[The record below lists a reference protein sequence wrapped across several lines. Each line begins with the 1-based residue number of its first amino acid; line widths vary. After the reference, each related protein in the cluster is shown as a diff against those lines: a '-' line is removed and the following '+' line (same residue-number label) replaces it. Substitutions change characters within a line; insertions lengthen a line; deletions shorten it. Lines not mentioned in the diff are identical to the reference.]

1 MKNSLLESE
10 LEQKVKLLE
19 EALKKKKETI
29 TAEKDKLKLV
39 KGQLYLED
47 IYVGDDAAFLAFH
60 AKLQEQRKYQFPED
74 GKYVKVDK
82 QNKIEDDGEREAPA

>member
-1 MKNSLLESE
+1 MGAQIAVAYDQAVSKWQTVQEMNDRLNMKNSLLESE

-29 TAEKDKLKLV
+29 TAEKNKLKLV

-47 IYVGDDAAFLAFH
+47 VYVGDEAAFLDFH
-60 AKLQEQRKYQFPED
+60 AKLQAQ
-74 GKYVKVDK
+74 
-82 QNKIEDDGEREAPA
+82 A